1 MFLYFLV
8 ILRKKICFLPTLF
21 FHVDFFSYV
30 ECFCVSYP
38 KISRF
43 MHSKTNHFSFLLFSS
58 RQRKKELRKQEE
70 IHFKVFF
77 SCLKQKKKSGFLRKV
92 FSCTNS
98 FSTWFSTHATMLS
111 CIFCSTHGKQTE
123 KPSGK
128 FYKSVFVFMFESE
141 KKYFF

>member
-1 MFLYFLV
+1 MFETEKE
-8 ILRKKICFLPTLF
+8 IR
-21 FHVDFFSYV
+21 FS
-30 ECFCVSYP
+30 
-38 KISRF
+38 
-43 MHSKTNHFSFLLFSS
+43 
-58 RQRKKELRKQEE
+58 
-70 IHFKVFF
+70 
-77 SCLKQKKKSGFLRKV
+77 KKKKKV

-128 FYKSVFVFMFESE
+128 FYKLVFVFMFESE